1 MTQTSLRMHMVLL
14 RNMWLCARRSPVSVQ
29 STAGRVAQLVGFL
42 LLAIYFIAVG
52 TVLGLTAT
60 GGRYGIVFAF
70 IPLMLSFDFM
80 LRLGLQQTPA
90 VVVKPYM
97 LLPVKR
103 ADVVDCFLLRSLVGT
118 VTGLWTCLFL
128 PCAIVCFCG
137 GLDFLMSVLLF
148 LVGMFLVVVN
158 SQWYL
163 WVRTLACRHTAYWLV
178 PFVVYGV
185 ADALLLVALD
195 ANIQKVMDFC
205 ADYCLAPV
213 AVIVYVAVSAVLFA
227 ANRTALLR
235 GAAAEVAGD
244 EGAAVGRR
252 LHLGALEQLGCIG
265 EYLKLEVR
273 SAIRNKT
280 VRQRYVSGFISVSL
294 LSFMTA
300 FTDAYDG
307 DVMRNI
313 WCLYCFVLFGA
324 LNLVRVM
331 GVEGNYIDLLMTQR
345 ENLFQLLRAKYY
357 FYCAVLLLPLLL
369 LTPAIVAGKYP
380 PLMIV
385 AYILTTTGTEYFLLF
400 QLAVYNK
407 QAQPL
412 TQSVTGK
419 DNADTGLQLTVNLTA
434 FFFPVLLALTL
445 SWLFGTDVAY
455 GVMCVLG
462 LAFTLTHNLWL
473 RNVYD
478 RMMRRK
484 YANLD
489 GFHST
494 MVH

>member
-1 MTQTSLRMHMVLL
+1 MHMILF
-14 RNMWLCARRSPVSVQ
+14 RNMWLCARRSPVAVHN
-29 STAGRVAQLVGFL
+29 TAGRVVLIVGFL
-42 LLAIYFIAVG
+42 LIALYFVVVG
-52 TVLGLTAT
+52 VTLGLTST
-60 GGRYGIVFAF
+60 GGRYGVVLAF
-70 IPLMLSFDFM
+70 MPLMLSFDFL

-103 ADVVDCFLLRSLVGT
+103 ADVVNCFLVRALMSM
-118 VTGLWTCLFL
+118 VTGLWICLFL
-128 PCAIVCFCG
+128 PCAIICCCG
-137 GLDFLMSVLLF
+137 GLNFFMSVFLF

-163 WVRTLACRHTAYWLV
+163 LIRTLASRHAAYWLV
-178 PFVVYGV
+178 PVAVYGV
-185 ADALLLVALD
+185 ADTLLLIAIVG
-195 ANIQKVMDFC
+195 NIQSVMDFC
-205 ADYCLAPV
+205 SDYCLTPA
-213 AVIVYVAVSAVLFA
+213 AVIVYVAVSAALFA

-244 EGAAVGRR
+244 EGAAVGQR
-252 LHLGALEQLGCIG
+252 LHLGALERLGGMG

-280 VRQRYVSGFISVSL
+280 VRQRYISGFISVLL
-294 LSFMTA
+294 LSLMTA
-300 FTDAYDG
+300 FTNAYDG
-307 DVMRNI
+307 DVMRNM

-324 LNLVRVM
+324 LNLVWVM

-345 ENLFQLLRAKYY
+345 DSLFQLLRAKYY

-369 LTPAIVAGKYP
+369 LSPAIVTGKYP
-380 PLMIV
+380 PLMIA
-385 AYILTTTGTEYFLLF
+385 AYILTTSGTEYFLLF

-412 TQSVTGK
+412 NQSVTGK
-419 DNADTGLQLTVNLTA
+419 GNSASSLQLTINLLA
-434 FFFPVLLALTL
+434 FIFPVSLALALT
-445 SWLFGTDVAY
+445 WLFGTAVGY
-455 GVMCVLG
+455 GIMCAVG

-473 RNVYD
+473 RNVYV

-484 YANLD
+484 YTNLD
-489 GFHST
+489 GFHAT
-494 MVH
+494 MEH